1 MMRRWLLPLSI
12 LALFAVRV
20 AAQTPDLSPHGDLDV
35 RCEVCHD
42 ASSWTVPW
50 PSPSFDHATTGYV
63 LTGRHAQAA
72 CSGCHQDLRFRR
84 VASACADCHLDVHR
98 RRFGARCDDCHDTSG
113 WDVRDASRAAHPAT
127 GFPLLGAH
135 AMLDCDACHQGSPGE
150 EHTTIPA
157 DCLSCHDADYEA
169 TRDPDHAAN
178 GFSTDCVSCHGMTA
192 SGWGSGSFIHSPAF
206 PLTGAHAAATCA
218 SCHATGYAGTPTDC
232 YGCHRPDYEGTTD
245 PGHVAAGFS
254 TDCRACHNDV
264 SWDDADFDHASSGFP
279 LTGAHTTTTC
289 VACHASGYTGTPT
302 DCYACH
308 RPDYEGTDDPGHVA
322 AGFSTDC
329 RQCHSDVSWDGA
341 DFDHATSGFALTGAH
356 VSVSCASCHATGY
369 TGTPTDCYACHR
381 PDYEGTNDP
390 DHVAAGYSTDCR
402 LCHSD
407 ASWEGADFDH
417 TVSGFPLTGAH
428 TTTTC
433 ISCHASGYSGTP
445 ADCYAC
451 HRPDYEAATEPGHVA
466 AGFNTQCASCHTTSV
481 WQPANWNHDTLF
493 PIYSGR
499 HRNEWNACV
508 DCHVTPTN
516 YAVFECIFCHEHN
529 RTETDQ
535 QHQGENGYVYQSAA
549 CFQCH
554 PRGDE

>member
-12 LALFAVRV
+12 LALAAVRV
-20 AAQTPDLSPHGDLDV
+20 AAQAPDLSPHGDLDV

-63 LTGRHAQAA
+63 LTGRHAQAV

-113 WDVRDASRAAHPAT
+113 WDVRDASRTVHPAT

-135 AMLDCDACHQGSPGE
+135 AIVDCDACHQGSPGE
-150 EHTTIPA
+150 EHTTISA

-232 YGCHRPDYEGTTD
+232 Y
-245 PGHVAAGFS
+245 
-254 TDCRACHNDV
+254 
-264 SWDDADFDHASSGFP
+264 
-279 LTGAHTTTTC
+279 
-289 VACHASGYTGTPT
+289 
-302 DCYACH
+302 ACH

-329 RQCHSDVSWDGA
+329 R
-341 DFDHATSGFALTGAH
+341 
-356 VSVSCASCHATGY
+356 
-369 TGTPTDCYACHR
+369 
-381 PDYEGTNDP
+381 
-390 DHVAAGYSTDCR
+390 

-407 ASWEGADFDH
+407 ASWDGADFDH

-428 TTTTC
+428 VADVLRLLPR
-433 ISCHASGYSGTP
+433 HRLRGHPDRLLRLPP
-445 ADCYAC
+445 ARLRRDQRPRPRRRRLQHPVRLLPFDLCLAAGELEPRRAVPDLLGPAPRRVERLRRLPRDAHELRRVRVHHLPRAQPHG
-451 HRPDYEAATEPGHVA
+451 HRPGP
-466 AGFNTQCASCHTTSV
+466 
-481 WQPANWNHDTLF
+481 
-493 PIYSGR
+493 SGR
-499 HRNEWNACV
+499 GRLRLPERRLLPVPPA
-508 DCHVTPTN
+508 
-516 YAVFECIFCHEHN
+516 
-529 RTETDQ
+529 R
-535 QHQGENGYVYQSAA
+535 
-549 CFQCH
+549 
-554 PRGDE
+554 